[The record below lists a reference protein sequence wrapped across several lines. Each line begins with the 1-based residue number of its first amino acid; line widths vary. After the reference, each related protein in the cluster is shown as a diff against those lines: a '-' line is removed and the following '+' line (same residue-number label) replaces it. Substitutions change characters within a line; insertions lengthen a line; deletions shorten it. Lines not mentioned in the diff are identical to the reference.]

1 MKPSLLCAALA
12 LVSAGA
18 SAAEPCLENY
28 KVEGN
33 FLSGKTYKTFAVV
46 AGVRQNEAF
55 NRALAFT
62 VANGFTV
69 TASVKDAG
77 VISAMQSVSQGKGKT
92 VPLSVILQPDA
103 GNLKI
108 SMSYATSG
116 GVMSPEDA
124 IKKHFCL
131 TIAAASEGGRAAEPA
146 QNSGVVPPPKAPTA
160 PDGAAGSAAR
170 SAGRGYAVANDA
182 QQIGFQQEISKNVMN
197 NKIRPLVSEAAPA
210 IAAFIGQLA
219 CLSEH
224 SGASALNVH
233 AAPDT
238 DLQNRYVGLRPMR
251 LAKYHD
257 KASCMSVS
265 RVHGWKSPANN
276 ALQFEVVY
284 KADDSGEISK
294 LSHEAVR
301 QADGVWLFT
310 K

>member
-1 MKPSLLCAALA
+1 MKPLHLCAALA

-28 KVEGN
+28 KVDGN

-46 AGVRQNEAF
+46 AGVRQNDAF

-69 TASVKDAG
+69 TASDKDAG
-77 VISAMQSVSQGKGKT
+77 VISAMQSVSHGKGKT
-92 VPLSVILQPDA
+92 VPLSVIIQPDA

-108 SMSYATSG
+108 SMSYATPG

-131 TIAAASEGGRAAEPA
+131 TIAAASEGGTPAEAA
-146 QNSGVVPPPKAPTA
+146 QNTGVVPPPKAA
-160 PDGAAGSAAR
+160 PAAAPAGR
-170 SAGRGYAVANDA
+170 SAGRGFAAATDA
-182 QQIGFQQEISKNVMN
+182 QQMGFQQEISKNVSN
-197 NKIRPLVSEAAPA
+197 NNIRALVSDAAPA
-210 IAAFIGQLA
+210 ITAFIGQLA
-219 CLSEH
+219 CLSDH

-251 LAKYHD
+251 LARYHD

-301 QADGVWLFT
+301 QADGTWLFT

>member
-1 MKPSLLCAALA
+1 M
-12 LVSAGA
+12 
-18 SAAEPCLENY
+18 ENF

-33 FLSGKTYKTFAVV
+33 FLIGKTYKTSAVV
-46 AGVRQNEAF
+46 SGVRQSDAF

-69 TASVKDAG
+69 TASDREAG
-77 VISAMQSVSQGKGKT
+77 VISAAQAVSAGKGKT

-108 SMSYATSG
+108 SMSYATSS
-116 GVMSPEDA
+116 GVMSPEGA
-124 IKKHFCL
+124 IKQHFCL
-131 TIAAASEGGRAAEPA
+131 TIAAASEGGSPA
-146 QNSGVVPPPKAPTA
+146 QPAENTGVVPPPKPLPAPRTA
-160 PDGAAGSAAR
+160 L
-170 SAGRGYAVANDA
+170 RGFATPTDA
-182 QQIGFQQEISKNVMN
+182 QQMGFQQEISKNVGN

-219 CLSEH
+219 CMVDPT
-224 SGASALNVH
+224 GGSALNAH
-233 AAPDT
+233 AAPGI

-257 KASCMSVS
+257 KSSCMSVS
-265 RVHGWKSPANN
+265 RVHGWASPANN

-301 QADGVWLFT
+301 QADGTWLFT
-310 K
+310 Q